1 MALDGLDATGKWNPS
16 ALEVPDTTST
26 GHNYGMTYRALGA
39 LNTSVGEHGKVLAD
53 KLKDPKIEIDNPV
66 TLAEISILSSN
77 FNFARQLQSN
87 LMKTFRDTTGVCIRN
102 A

>member
-1 MALDGLDATGKWNPS
+1 MALDGLDTTGKWNPS
-16 ALEVPDTTST
+16 ALEKPDTTST
-26 GHNYGMTYRALGA
+26 GHNYGMVYRALAPINGII
-39 LNTSVGEHGKVLAD
+39 GEHGKKLAD
-53 KLKDPKIEIDNPV
+53 ELKDSKLEIDNPV
-66 TLAEISILSSN
+66 KLAEISILSSN

>member
-16 ALEVPDTTST
+16 ALEMPDTTSK
-26 GHNYGMTYRALGA
+26 GHNMGMIYRALGA
-39 LNTSVGEHGKVLAD
+39 LNTSVGEHGNKLAEE
-53 KLKDPKIEIDNPV
+53 LKKKDIEIDNPV
-66 TLAEISILSSN
+66 KLAEISILSSN

-87 LMKTFRDTTGVCIRN
+87 LMKTFRDTTSTCIRN